1 MHGILFTYVYV
12 QLFLIPVGLSHF
24 FVFYVVLQFCKN
36 SDAWRHIF
44 LYHSVTFCVLLQML
58 VTASRALL
66 LKQWDWKQAQCTR
79 SWRAIHTIPIAS
91 MTFDP
96 TSTLLATGQ
105 LMKGVH

>member
-1 MHGILFTYVYV
+1 M
-12 QLFLIPVGLSHF
+12 
-24 FVFYVVLQFCKN
+24 LQFCKK
-36 SDAWRHIF
+36 SDAWRHIY
-44 LYHSVTFCVLLQML
+44 LYHSVTLCVLLQIL

-105 LMKGVH
+105 LLKGVHELVQLHLCVMLVLYSRAQDCHQHGRI

>member
-1 MHGILFTYVYV
+1 M
-12 QLFLIPVGLSHF
+12 
-24 FVFYVVLQFCKN
+24 
-36 SDAWRHIF
+36 
-44 LYHSVTFCVLLQML
+44 LLQVL

-66 LKQWDWKQAQCTR
+66 LKQWDWKHAQCTR

-105 LMKGVH
+105 PMKGVHELVELNLCITCVCYVCCL